1 MSIRRL
7 KAMIR
12 KEIQF
17 IFRDKGSFAL
27 VIFTPVLLLLLMA
40 YALTVN
46 IEHVPLA
53 VLDFDRSQSSYNFI
67 QQITA
72 GDDLDLYSYASSMEE
87 VEQLLL
93 KGKIKAAIVI
103 SPDFAKELL
112 GLHSLPIQIII
123 DGTEPEGGAFTV
135 DHIMWRSEE
144 YINRAVA
151 SQFKT
156 SQFED
161 FSLQPI
167 DLRIQ
172 TWYNPDMKSK
182 VSIIPGLISMVLGL
196 PAMSVALSL
205 AREREHGTMEQV
217 IVTPISRSEIMLG
230 KIIPYILIALADVI
244 LLPLIAIIW
253 FDIPFNG
260 NFLTFFLLSATF
272 LFAVLSMGLL
282 IGVFIHTQAAAIA
295 LSMLFVFFPG
305 FFMTGIFFP
314 IISMP
319 EMVRM
324 EAMMLPGTHYAIITR
339 GLFLPGVGLDVLWPY
354 ALMLIFL
361 GMVFT
366 LISIVFFR
374 KKLA

>member
-196 PAMSVALSL
+196 PAMSIALSL

-217 IVTPISRSEIMLG
+217 IVTPISRSAIMLG

-244 LLPLIAIIW
+244 LLPLVAIIW

-282 IGVFIHTQAAAIA
+282 IGVFIHTQATAIA

>member
-7 KAMIR
+7 KAMVR

-27 VIFTPVLLLLLMA
+27 VILTPVLLLLLMS

-46 IEHVPLA
+46 IEHVSIA
-53 VLDFDRSQSSYNFI
+53 VLDYDRSEPSRSFI

-72 GDDLDLYSYASSMEE
+72 GDDLDLYGYVDSMEE
-87 VEQLLL
+87 IEELLL
-93 KGKIKAAIVI
+93 KSNIKAAIII
-103 SPDFAKELL
+103 SPSFAEQLL
-112 GLHSLPIQIII
+112 GLEGMPIQIII

-135 DHIMWRSEE
+135 EHIMWRSEDF
-144 YINRAVA
+144 INQAVA
-151 SQFKT
+151 SQFKV
-156 SQFED
+156 SQLQD

-167 DLRIQ
+167 ILRIQ
-172 TWYNPDMKSK
+172 TWYNPAMEAK

-196 PAMSVALSL
+196 PAMSIALSL
-205 AREREHGTMEQV
+205 AREREHGTLEQV
-217 IVTPISRSEIMLG
+217 IVTPISRAEIILG
-230 KIIPYILIALADVI
+230 KIIPYIFIALADVI
-244 LLPLIAIIW
+244 LLPIIAILW

-260 NFLTFFLLSATF
+260 NFLTFFLLSAIF
-272 LFAVLSMGLL
+272 LFAVLSMGLV

-295 LSMLFVFFPG
+295 VSLLFVFFPG

-314 IISMP
+314 TISMP

-324 EAMMLPGTHYAIITR
+324 ESLMLPGTHYAIITR
-339 GLFLPGVGLDVLWPY
+339 GLFLPGVGLDILWPY
-354 ALMLIFL
+354 AVMLLFL
-361 GMVFT
+361 GVVFT
-366 LISIVFFR
+366 LIAIIFFR

>member
-17 IFRDKGSFAL
+17 IFRDMGSFAL
-27 VIFTPVLLLLLMA
+27 VILTPVILLLLMA

-53 VLDFDRSQSSYNFI
+53 ILDFDRSQSSYSFV

-72 GDDLDLYSYASSMEE
+72 GDDLDLYIYASSMEE
-87 VEQLLL
+87 VEQLML

-103 SPDFAKELL
+103 SPNFAEELL

-144 YINRAVA
+144 YINQAVA
-151 SQFKT
+151 NQFKT

-182 VSIIPGLISMVLGL
+182 VSIIPGPISMVLGL

-361 GMVFT
+361 GVVFT